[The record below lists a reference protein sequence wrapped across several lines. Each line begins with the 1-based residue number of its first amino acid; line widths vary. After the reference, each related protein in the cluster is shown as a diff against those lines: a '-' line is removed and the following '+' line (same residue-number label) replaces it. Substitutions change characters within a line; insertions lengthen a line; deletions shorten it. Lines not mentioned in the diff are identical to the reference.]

1 VTTEEFYA
9 RVHPDDRARLR
20 EEEEKRLQDAADYD
34 VEFRIVWPDGATHWL
49 ERRGKA
55 VARDM
60 AGRATRFL
68 GITTDVTGRKQS
80 EATLRRLSHQLLKL
94 QDDERRRLARELHD
108 GVAQDVFAVTIALAS
123 VETGAEGLS
132 PRTRVALAEAQG
144 LAEQVLR
151 ALRTQAY
158 LLHPPVL
165 DMAGLA
171 PALREYATGLAR
183 RGDFQVDMSA
193 VEDVGRLPAEVETAL
208 FRVAQE
214 ALSNV
219 ARHAGTDRATLALRS
234 DRDMVE
240 LRVAD
245 QGKGRESHDVPLAT
259 LSAGVG
265 IPGMRERLRNIGGEL
280 ELASGPGWTTV
291 TARTPKTPGSV

>member
-1 VTTEEFYA
+1 
-9 RVHPDDRARLR
+9 
-20 EEEEKRLQDAADYD
+20 

-108 GVAQDVFAVTIALAS
+108 GVAQDVFAVTVALSS
-123 VETGAEGLS
+123 VEKGAECLS
-132 PRTRVALAEAQG
+132 PRSQVALDEAQG

-151 ALRTQAY
+151 TLRTQSY

-165 DMAGLA
+165 DMAGLV
-171 PALREYATGLAR
+171 PALREYASGLAR
-183 RGDFQVDMSA
+183 RGEFQIDISA
-193 VEDVGRLPAEVETAL
+193 VEDVGRLPAEVETTL

-234 DRDMVE
+234 EGDMVE

-245 QGKGRESHDVPLAT
+245 QGKGRESHEVPLAT

-265 IPGMRERLRNIGGEL
+265 IPSMRERLRLIGGEL

-291 TARTPKTPGSV
+291 TARTPKTLSSA